1 MGAEEFQPDNKE
13 STSQPSND
21 FARAEVI
28 RHLEPLEDWTEVA
41 FEALEEIRRRRM
53 RINTLPSNRRNWTVS
68 ADAETERVQLSRS
81 NCRTTVTSLWRVNLQ
96 GNPVCNRC
104 ELYQRI
110 HGVPA
115 PTQF

>member
-21 FARAEVI
+21 FARA
-28 RHLEPLEDWTEVA
+28 EDWTEVA